1 VVQAA
6 TAFDDPETGITY
18 ILVINQALQVPGMA
32 VTLLNPNQLRAN
44 GIIVNDIPV
53 HLSPDPANAS
63 HSIMIPDE
71 NLTIP
76 LKLQG
81 VISKVEVRYPS
92 IQEIE
97 TCKWIE
103 LTNPTEWEPI
113 SSEFMEA
120 EEVCIRTNNSI
131 YPETPRRLCN
141 IQVGELH
148 QFKVHEQDITDK
160 MCNEVRINAV
170 ETKGRVHNEA
180 LRNKVAKTFRIGLK
194 MAEDTLRATTQLAI
208 RHTLHPIHR
217 RYTTQ
222 VAQLRYPRL
231 SGRHG
236 KFHTD
241 TFFADVPS
249 LQGAK
254 MGQMYTNDAHFTKFY
269 PMKTKAEA
277 PNTLIAFMQDIG
289 IPSDLHSDNANEL
302 TQGKMKE
309 LLKEFWIKPSQSE
322 PHSPWQVRAE
332 LTKRE
337 VKKAVRDTMQ
347 RTRAPLCLW
356 DYCTTYQCEL
366 RNLIAHPLYQ
376 LNGRTP
382 YELVVGR
389 APDISEYLDFA
400 WYDDVWYYDQDVQF
414 PDARRKLGKWIGVAH
429 RVGQALCYYVLPS
442 NGIPIVR
449 STVQPLTEEEL
460 RTENVKERIK
470 ELNKRIIEKLGE
482 INLDDI
488 PLELRDEYDVYE
500 PIEPESCKPE
510 IEDYTP
516 DSNMEIMFK
525 KTFRSSILS
534 LNNILSFKRGKLP

>member
-1 VVQAA
+1 
-6 TAFDDPETGITY
+6 
-18 ILVINQALQVPGMA
+18 
-32 VTLLNPNQLRAN
+32 
-44 GIIVNDIPV
+44 
-53 HLSPDPANAS
+53 
-63 HSIMIPDE
+63 
-71 NLTIP
+71 
-76 LKLQG
+76 
-81 VISKVEVRYPS
+81 
-92 IQEIE
+92 
-97 TCKWIE
+97 
-103 LTNPTEWEPI
+103 
-113 SSEFMEA
+113 MEA
-120 EEVCIRTNNSI
+120 EEACIRANISI
-131 YPETPRRLCN
+131 YPETSRRLCN
-141 IQVGELH
+141 VQVGESH
-148 QFKVHEQDITDK
+148 QFEVHEQNITDK

-170 ETKGRVHNEA
+170 ETKGRKHNEA

-194 MAEDTLRATTQLAI
+194 LAEDTLRATTQLAI
-208 RHTLHPIHR
+208 RHNLHPIHR

-241 TFFADVPS
+241 TFFAEVPS

-302 TQGKMKE
+302 TQGKMRE

-332 LTKRE
+332 LAIRE

-347 RTRAPLCLW
+347 RTKAPLRLW

-389 APDISEYLDFA
+389 TPDISEYLDFA

-429 RVGQALCYYVLPS
+429 RIGQALCYYVLPS

-449 STVQPLTEEEL
+449 STVQALTEEEL
-460 RTENVKERIK
+460 RAENVKERIR
-470 ELNKRIIEKLGE
+470 ELNKRIIEKLG
-482 INLDDI
+482 
-488 PLELRDEYDVYE
+488 
-500 PIEPESCKPE
+500 
-510 IEDYTP
+510 
-516 DSNMEIMFK
+516 
-525 KTFRSSILS
+525 
-534 LNNILSFKRGKLP
+534 